1 MVNFDFDVLIVFI
14 LLSVLGMIGNSAAF
28 YYTVKS
34 LKGVQNSLFFL
45 LVTDS
50 LTSLVGYF
58 SF

>member
-1 MVNFDFDVLIVFI
+1 MVNFDFYVLIVFI

>member
-1 MVNFDFDVLIVFI
+1 MVNFDFYVLFVFI

-28 YYTVKS
+28 FYTVKS